1 MQKCFST
8 CICFVTS
15 AFAPIWLLLEKFGEF
30 FVMLRK
36 LPLLSELEVTSPGII
51 PLALL
56 LFDVSL

>member
-1 MQKCFST
+1 VQKCFST